1 MRHSN
6 RHHHR
11 ETDTNICMDTET
23 NANTGIYKRVDR
35 DTNSGTVIGREIDTE
50 TVTDRHR
57 NKYR

>member
-1 MRHSN
+1 
-6 RHHHR
+6 
-11 ETDTNICMDTET
+11 MDTET